1 MLEGKERPQDSGDSS
16 LIKLA
21 WCISMMWRLRL
32 LRCVQRLPH
41 TWHLKEGSLPHS
53 RRWCLLK
60 CSFLQYDR
68 SHLSQENLRS
78 HGITSS
84 IKPITYQS
92 YSLFILKLNQ
102 YCFRLC
108 WVGTWKVSHLS
119 YVLKYSLNSVWSI
132 TLIILDNISKLL
144 WIIK

>member
-1 MLEGKERPQDSGDSS
+1 MQKSTRCLYQAVFELSRCDNCPINWCLKVKRNHFQDSGEIS
-16 LIKLA
+16 LIELA

-32 LRCVQRLPH
+32 LRWVQRLPH

-84 IKPITYQS
+84 IKSIWYQLN
-92 YSLFILKLNQ
+92 SLFILKLYQ
-102 YCFRLC
+102 HPFGLYG
-108 WVGTWKVSHLS
+108 VH
-119 YVLKYSLNSVWSI
+119 YYSG
-132 TLIILDNISKLL
+132 
-144 WIIK
+144 